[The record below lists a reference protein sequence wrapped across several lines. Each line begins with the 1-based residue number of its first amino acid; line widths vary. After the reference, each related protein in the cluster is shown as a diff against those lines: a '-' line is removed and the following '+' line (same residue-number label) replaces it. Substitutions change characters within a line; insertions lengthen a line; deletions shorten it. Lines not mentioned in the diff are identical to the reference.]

1 MVIIYYQSLLSI
13 LFLMLGPPCARAH
26 DFVGRA
32 GALEM
37 LYPPLVE
44 LGPECLLPVFAD
56 TDTS

>member
-1 MVIIYYQSLLSI
+1 
-13 LFLMLGPPCARAH
+13 MLGPPCARAH